1 MTGGPMRLV
10 RLITHNWTWKLLS
23 LLIAV
28 VVWILVASEP
38 ELSTF
43 ATARIEFKN
52 LPDNL
57 ELASTPDTT
66 ILLELRGPSGELG
79 GLGDGSRHPAVILDM
94 RGVTPGEHTFAI
106 GPRNVNVPRGVRI
119 IHATPSQVRFDFDHP
134 AIRAVRITPR
144 FSNEGRNGYQL
155 VSWSVDPPDLEIVG
169 PHKRVAEVQTILTDP
184 IDLGSASGFLK
195 VRVNAYLVDPFV
207 RFQSASQ
214 VTVSLTMRK

>member
-10 RLITHNWTWKLLS
+10 RLITNNWTWKLLS

-28 VVWILVASEP
+28 VIWMLVASEP

-57 ELASTPDTT
+57 ELASTPDTY

-106 GPRNVNVPRGVRI
+106 GPGNVNVPRSVHIVR
-119 IHATPSQVRFDFDHP
+119 ATPSQVRFDFDRP
-134 AIRAVRITPR
+134 AIRAVRVAPR

-155 VSWSVDPPDLEIVG
+155 VSWSVDPPELEIIG
-169 PHKRVAEVQTILTDP
+169 PRKRVAAVQSILTDP
-184 IDLGSASGFLK
+184 LDVSSATGFLK
-195 VRVNAYLVDPFV
+195 VRVNAYVLDPFV

>member
-1 MTGGPMRLV
+1 MTGGLMRLV
-10 RLITHNWTWKLLS
+10 RLITNNWTWKLLS
-23 LLIAV
+23 LLMAV
-28 VVWILVASEP
+28 VIWMLVASEP

-57 ELASTPDTT
+57 ELASTPDTS

-106 GPRNVNVPRGVRI
+106 GPGNVNVPRGVHIVR
-119 IHATPSQVRFDFDHP
+119 ATPSQVRFDFDRP
-134 AIRAVRITPR
+134 AIRAVRVAPR

-155 VSWSVDPPDLEIVG
+155 VSWSVDPPELEIIG
-169 PHKRVAEVQTILTDP
+169 PRKRVAAVQSILTDP
-184 IDLGSASGFLK
+184 LDVGSATGFLK
-195 VRVNAYLVDPFV
+195 VRVNAYILDPFV